1 MCRFRKESRSKLR
14 PGVWGICDPRAPHM
28 TIVANQCPHG
38 SLARVCEL
46 CEAQR
51 EIERLRA
58 EVASLTRE
66 EGCPGIAHDLDALQ
80 AAAELAY
87 GLLWM
92 TMTSNPK
99 VHAAR
104 SALRDAFRGR
114 FRDPHDASKRGI
126 QAAIAAGFEADHPP
140 DADYWCGKRETSADD
155 DVP

>member
-1 MCRFRKESRSKLR
+1 
-14 PGVWGICDPRAPHM
+14 M
-28 TIVANQCPHG
+28 TLGTNQCPHG

-66 EGCPGIAHDLDALQ
+66 EGCPGIAHDRDAL
-80 AAAELAY
+80 
-87 GLLWM
+87 
-92 TMTSNPK
+92 
-99 VHAAR
+99 
-104 SALRDAFRGR
+104 RGR

-155 DVP
+155 DAP